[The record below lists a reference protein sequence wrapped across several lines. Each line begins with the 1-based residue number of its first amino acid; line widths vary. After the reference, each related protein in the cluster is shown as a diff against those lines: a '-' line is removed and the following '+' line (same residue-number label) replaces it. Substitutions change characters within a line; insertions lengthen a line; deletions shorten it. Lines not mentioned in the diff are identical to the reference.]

1 MENIILAASATP
13 ALGFFG
19 WIIIGGLAGW
29 IGSKIM
35 GTDEQMGIFANIG
48 VGIVGGFLGGW
59 VFSLFGIESGGKWF
73 SFLTCLIGACLFLYI
88 LKLVTG
94 KK

>member
-1 MENIILAASATP
+1 ML

-35 GTDEQMGIFANIG
+35 GTDAQQ
-48 VGIVGGFLGGW
+48 GIVLNVVVGVVGGLLGGFLLKLVGVDVNGGG
-59 VFSLFGIESGGKWF
+59 LIF
-73 SFLTCLIGACLFLYI
+73 SFLTCLAGSVLLLFI
-88 LKLVTG
+88 VG
-94 KK
+94 KVRG